1 MLKKH
6 SPWQYLSSLALV
18 AAVVGLSALPAL
30 AQVSAR
36 APVPQ
41 AATTTTPLPPGPAKG
56 SQVTLT
62 VFAAASLT
70 DAFKEL
76 GRNYALYNPGVKV
89 VFNFAGSQVL
99 SQQLNQGATADVFAS
114 ANTAQM
120 QVAIKGGRVSAAQ
133 TFVHNRLIV
142 VYPANNP
149 GKIAELKDLAKP
161 GLQLVLA
168 AKAVPVGQYALDF
181 LDKASADPAYG
192 ASFKRDVL
200 KNVVSYED
208 NVKAVF
214 AKVALGEADAGIV
227 YTTDVLGSDALK
239 VKRMFIPDALN
250 TVATYPIA
258 VVNDTTQAYWATG
271 FVRYV
276 LADDGQLILWKY
288 GFITNYIPTRAK
300 R

>member
-1 MLKKH
+1 MVLVHVKETVMIQKH
-6 SPWQYLSSLALV
+6 SVRRLISSLVLI
-18 AAVVGLSALPAL
+18 AAVLGLAVQPAL
-30 AQVSAR
+30 A
-36 APVPQ
+36 APLVPPRSLQ
-41 AATTTTPLPPGPAKG
+41 SGSVAT
-56 SQVTLT
+56 VT

-76 GRNYALYNPGVKV
+76 AHNYELYNPGVKV

-99 SQQLNQGATADVFAS
+99 SQQINQGAPADIFAS

-120 QVAIKGGRVSAAQ
+120 QVALKGGRVSTSQ
-133 TFVHNRLIV
+133 VFVRNRLVVIV
-142 VYPANNP
+142 PAGNP
-149 GKIAELKDLAKP
+149 GNIKGLQDLAKP

-168 AKAVPVGQYALDF
+168 AQAVPVGQYALDF
-181 LDKASADPAYG
+181 LTKASADPTFS
-192 ASFKRDVL
+192 ASFKNDVL

-208 NVKAVF
+208 NVKSVF

-227 YTTDVLGSDALK
+227 YTTDVLGADAVK
-239 VKRMFIPDALN
+239 VKRLYIPDNLN

-258 VVNDTTQAYWATG
+258 VVNDTKVGYWARG

-276 LADDGQLILWKY
+276 LAEDGQLILWKY
-288 GFITNYIPTRAK
+288 GFITNIIPTR